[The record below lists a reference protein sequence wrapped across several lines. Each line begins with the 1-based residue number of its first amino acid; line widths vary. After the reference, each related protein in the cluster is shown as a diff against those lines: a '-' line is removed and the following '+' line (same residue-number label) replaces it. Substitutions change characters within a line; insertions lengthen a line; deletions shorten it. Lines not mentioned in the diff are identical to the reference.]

1 MEWLVTMF
9 VMVVGMLLMVSGL
22 IKVVFPVVLL
32 FMSFY
37 VVLCRFMRLDAFLP
51 AF

>member
-37 VVLCRFMRLDAFLP
+37 VVLCVWMPFYLLSDK
-51 AF
+51 

>member
-9 VMVVGMLLMVSGL
+9 VMVVGMLLMVSGV
-22 IKVVFPVVLL
+22 IKVVFPVVIL

-37 VVLCRFMRLDAFLP
+37 AVGCLFTCFLINKRDK
-51 AF
+51 